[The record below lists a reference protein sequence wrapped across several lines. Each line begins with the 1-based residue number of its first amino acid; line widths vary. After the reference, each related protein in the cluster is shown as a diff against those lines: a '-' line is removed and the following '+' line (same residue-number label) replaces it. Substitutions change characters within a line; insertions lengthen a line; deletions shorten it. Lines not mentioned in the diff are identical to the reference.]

1 MPIYEY
7 ECTECH
13 RVEEVVQKIS
23 DKPLDRCSHCSGKLK
38 KIISQSTF
46 HLKGGGWYADDYC
59 KKSNSSSSSVKN
71 KTKSSTVA
79 NSSKKPAKKKTADA
93 PA

>member
-13 RVEEVVQKIS
+13 KVEEVVQKIS
-23 DKPLDRCSHCSGKLK
+23 DKPLEKCSHCSGKVK

-59 KKSNSSSSSVKN
+59 KKSNSSSSSVQN
-71 KTKSSTVA
+71 KTKSSTA
-79 NSSKKPAKKKTADA
+79 TDSSKKPTKKKTADA
-93 PA
+93 SA